1 MQLSYGLSSEYQN
14 KPVHDRRLDAID
26 PDAQVFSKYYLSQ
39 ILQLDEQGIR
49 DAWHKVCTATIC
61 TPELRSAFHSS
72 P

>member
-14 KPVHDRRLDAID
+14 KPVHDKRLDAID

-49 DAWHKVCTATIC
+49 DAWHKVCAACYNSATDHQH
-61 TPELRSAFHSS
+61 TRW
-72 P
+72 